1 MTQWEYRVLV
11 FKSGWGAQLK
21 EQHEETLNA
30 LGQEGWELAGMA
42 AEGAAMSLV
51 FKRPI
56 AEERLSRRR
65 ERDWPSWER

>member
-1 MTQWEYRVLV
+1 MTKWEYRVVV

-21 EQHEETLNA
+21 EEHEEKLNA
-30 LGQEGWELAGMA
+30 LGQEGWELVGMA

-56 AEERLSRRR
+56 GEGDPSARRHP
-65 ERDWPSWER
+65 EGWPSWQ

>member
-1 MTQWEYRVLV
+1 MTKWEYRVLV
-11 FKSGWGAQLK
+11 IKIGWGAQLK

-30 LGQEGWELAGMA
+30 LGQEGWELTGMA

-56 AEERLSRRR
+56 GEERPSQRK
-65 ERDWPSWER
+65 ERVWPSWQ